1 MAANNVTLIRV
12 GKMDPAEATLV
23 LVARGWPPALAKAT
37 VDPFFYAVGLR
48 GGAIIHFESA
58 ELIDDDHTEWV
69 SLRGCPEN
77 LRLELDHG
85 HDMTFER
92 GLEVRVADILWAA
105 DAPYGS

>member
-1 MAANNVTLIRV
+1 MDAQETFPDLIA
-12 GKMDPAEATLV
+12 P
-23 LVARGWPPALAKAT
+23 LVARGWPRALAKAT

-58 ELIDDDHTEWV
+58 ELIDDEHTEWV

-77 LRLELDHG
+77 MRLELDHG
-85 HDMTFER
+85 HEMTFER

-105 DAPYGS
+105 DAPHGS